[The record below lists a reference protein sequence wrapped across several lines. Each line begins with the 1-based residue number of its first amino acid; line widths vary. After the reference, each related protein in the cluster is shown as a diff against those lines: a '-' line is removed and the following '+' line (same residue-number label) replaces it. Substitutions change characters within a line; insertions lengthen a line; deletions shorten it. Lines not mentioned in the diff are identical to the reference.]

1 MITRLEDLRIWQLA
15 REINYD
21 VFQII
26 TNQKIRSGWPL
37 RDQLNR
43 SVASVMDNIAEGYG
57 RNGKREFIQFLSIS
71 KASCVETK
79 SQLFRTIDRLY
90 IDKTQFDFAFDK
102 VDHLEKMLTKMIDHL
117 RKLEGK
123 GWKFDST

>member
-15 REINYD
+15 REINND
-21 VFQII
+21 IFQII
-26 TNQKIRSGWPL
+26 STEKIRRDWPL

-43 SVASVMDNIAEGYG
+43 SAASVMDNIAEGYG

-79 SQLFRTIDRLY
+79 SQLYRAVDRIY
-90 IDKTQFDFAFDK
+90 IEKEQFDFTFDR
-102 VDHLEKMLTKMIDHL
+102 VDHLEKMLAKMIDHL

-123 GWKFDST
+123 GWKFEST